1 MKREKPAPTFK
12 TMVRLKDGSAVPYE
26 VLSTEEKTILADIHS
41 EKIIR
46 CYAQS
51 IGCDV
56 SITYD
61 DNKKRELDYMAIKE
75 RAKANGFV
83 VEEAAE
89 NISRGTA

>member
-1 MKREKPAPTFK
+1 MKKRQEPTFK

-26 VLSTEEKTILADIHS
+26 ALTEKEKCVLANIFD

-46 CYAQS
+46 CHAREM
-51 IGCDV
+51 GCEV
-56 SITYD
+56 SITRPSD
-61 DNKKRELDYMAIKE
+61 MPMELDYMAIKE

-83 VEEAAE
+83 VEEPAE